1 MVALL
6 ATVLFGLGAIAVDMG
21 QAYAMRRD
29 LQTNVD
35 MAVMAAA
42 AELNGEVDDNGHA
55 AARTAAE
62 QYLTTNAV
70 ADQIA
75 WNLDLNAL
83 DPADDESGYLEFDA
97 DGNAWKVRL
106 YAPKVDVDLGLA
118 RIFGPETEIQ
128 VPARATAEIRSPGTS
143 MMPMYAVDNGCDSGT
158 QTISDAPSGS
168 PSPEAVP
175 VLAPTTDPDF
185 NSASFTVSPS
195 ETPGGTAAPLP
206 MTLSGTGLDGVTQVG
221 FTTSSGVHYIV
232 DADGDGNDFTVSGST
247 SITLD
252 SVPPEV
258 LALEDSWY
266 VRVFK
271 DGKWSQTATAQM
283 FSVGERLYCSS
294 SVSGNFGSLR
304 VPRDDSPR
312 GEWLARN
319 IVLGIQPALAIHPS
333 PPMDGNCKGDPPP
346 TVESG
351 DGTNCLGTDP
361 GFPTEALTDGL
372 VTGVG
377 STPGRL
383 DADTTSGCGRGG
395 SDNRTAA
402 TPTGEELNDDLLT
415 CFITNDTTRIG
426 DLVTG
431 SAENVLSADIFGSPR
446 FFWMPVIPTEP
457 TSGHSDRYPVTDL
470 RAGFIS
476 DQPLVA
482 SRTTPYESYVSTH
495 AGVIF
500 DSHNKVRSL
509 EVILFDTDALPETA
523 APTGDE
529 VAYTGRGT
537 RVLALVE

>member
-6 ATVLFGLGAIAVDMG
+6 ASVLFGLGAVAVDMG

-55 AARTAAE
+55 AARAAAE
-62 QYLTTNAV
+62 RYLTTNAV
-70 ADQIA
+70 TGQIA
-75 WNLDLNAL
+75 WNLGL
-83 DPADDESGYLEFDA
+83 DAPIPADDESGYLELDA
-97 DGNAWKVRL
+97 DGNAWKIRL

-118 RIFGPETEIQ
+118 RIFGPETQIK
-128 VPARATAEIRSPGTS
+128 VPASAAAEIRSPGTS

-158 QTISDAPSGS
+158 QTISDATGS
-168 PSPEAVP
+168 PSPAVVP
-175 VLAPTTDPDF
+175 VLAPTTDPSF

-206 MTLSGTGLDGVTQVG
+206 MTLTGTGLDGVTEVG
-221 FTTSSGVHYIV
+221 FTTATGVHYIV
-232 DADGDGNDFTVSGST
+232 DDDGDGNDFTISGST
-247 SITLD
+247 SIRLD

-258 LALEDSWY
+258 LALEDSWF

-304 VPRDDSPR
+304 VPRDDSPP
-312 GEWLARN
+312 GDWLARN

-333 PPMDGNCKGDPPP
+333 PPLDGSCKGDPSP

-372 VTGVG
+372 ITGVG
-377 STPGRL
+377 SGPGRL

-395 SDNRTAA
+395 SDSRTAA
-402 TPTGEELNDDLLT
+402 TPTGEKLNDDLLT
-415 CFITNDTTRIG
+415 CFITDDTTRIG
-426 DLVTG
+426 DLTG
-431 SAENVLSADIFGSPR
+431 SAENVLSADIFSSPR
-446 FFWMPVIPTEP
+446 FFWMPVIGTEP
-457 TSGHSDRYPVTDL
+457 TAGRSDRYPIVDL

-482 SRTTPYESYVSTH
+482 SPATPYESSVSTH
-495 AGVIF
+495 AGVMF

-509 EVILFDTDALPETA
+509 KVILFDADALPETA

-529 VAYTGRGT
+529 VAYTGSGT
-537 RVLALVE
+537 RVLSLVE